1 MLNWKEKNIFLNI
14 CEATKLL
21 LLATL
26 PTGNPTHSSSTEQGS
41 LPSVNHPLYQQIKGS
56 LVLSEGNTTNTQ
68 GSQGGGAQNSLV
80 TMLTT
85 ISSIM
90 TSSVPTKVNDNQN
103 IFIIY
108 LSLQK
113 GGVRQRK
120 GRRNNTLG
128 QDTIT
133 DEMKSD
139 EIRAFEAFVLSNQGE

>member
-26 PTGNPTHSSSTEQGS
+26 PTSSPTHSSSLEQGS

-68 GSQGGGAQNSLV
+68 GSQGGGAYNSLV
-80 TMLTT
+80 TTLTT

-90 TSSVPTKVNDNQN
+90 TSSVPTKVNTINNNQK
-103 IFIIY
+103 IY
-108 LSLQK
+108 NYLLPTE
-113 GGVRQRK
+113 
-120 GRRNNTLG
+120 GRGTTEEGTSQQHLG
-128 QDTIT
+128 PRHDY
-133 DEMKSD
+133 
-139 EIRAFEAFVLSNQGE
+139 